1 MVRNKAVYL
10 ALDVQA
16 DGIGKW
22 PKRWVASRNSSVLCG
37 SPSEMVHWKTP
48 NIARPV
54 GVRRSG
60 FPALEI

>member
-1 MVRNKAVYL
+1 ML
-10 ALDVQA
+10 
-16 DGIGKW
+16 G
-22 PKRWVASRNSSVLCG
+22 G

-54 GVRRSG
+54 GVRSG